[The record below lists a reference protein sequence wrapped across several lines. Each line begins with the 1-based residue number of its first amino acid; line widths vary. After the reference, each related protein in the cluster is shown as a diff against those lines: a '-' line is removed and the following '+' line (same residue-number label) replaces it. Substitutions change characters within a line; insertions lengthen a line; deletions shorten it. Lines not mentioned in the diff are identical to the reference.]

1 MRLAATAI
9 CFPWG
14 RLIVIDSLRRA
25 WYSRYPWS
33 VVIRIAAF
41 ITPLLALL
49 LYARMAVA
57 YASTQQ
63 HRGDTGLGI
72 ALLLGAVALLML
84 VGFLVDVVLQLVRRR
99 HWNWITDALIL
110 GLLLMPFGWV
120 ACNWF
125 GVHESLACRAP
136 ISLFG
141 AVLELLSL

>member
-1 MRLAATAI
+1 MKRATTAT
-9 CFPWG
+9 CSPWA
-14 RLIVIDSLRRA
+14 RPIVIDAPQRA
-25 WYSRYPWS
+25 WWSRYPWS
-33 VVIRIAAF
+33 PVIRIVAF
-41 ITPLLALL
+41 VTPLLALL
-49 LYARMAVA
+49 LYARIAA
-57 YASTQQ
+57 AHASSQQ

-84 VGFLVDVVLQLVRRR
+84 VGFFVDAVLQLVRGR

-125 GVHESLACRAP
+125 GVHESLACRVP

-141 AVLELLSL
+141 AVLALLSL

>member
-1 MRLAATAI
+1 MKRAATVT
-9 CFPWG
+9 CSPWA
-14 RLIVIDSLRRA
+14 RPIVIDGPQRA
-25 WYSRYPWS
+25 WWSRYPWS
-33 VVIRIAAF
+33 PVIRIAAF
-41 ITPLLALL
+41 VTPLLALL
-49 LYARMAVA
+49 LYARIAA
-57 YASTQQ
+57 AHASSQQ

-84 VGFLVDVVLQLVRRR
+84 VGFFVDAVPQLVRGR

-141 AVLELLSL
+141 AVLEKLSL

>member
-1 MRLAATAI
+1 MKRAATAI
-9 CFPWG
+9 YSLWA
-14 RLIVIDSLRRA
+14 RLIVIDTPHRA

-41 ITPLLALL
+41 VTPLLALL
-49 LYARMAVA
+49 LYSRMAVA
-57 YASTQQ
+57 YASTLE

-84 VGFLVDVVLQLVRRR
+84 VGFFVDAVLQLVRRR

-110 GLLLMPFGWV
+110 ALLLMPFGWV

-125 GVHESLACRAP
+125 GVHESLACRVP
-136 ISLFG
+136 ITLFG